1 MSKKPLIKDPFAARE
16 AQKYADP
23 IPSREFILSHMEK
36 VGKPISLR
44 ALLENL
50 HIEAEPQKEA
60 LRRRMR
66 AMERDSQ
73 IVRNKRGGYT
83 PIKNMGLIKGRFSSH
98 RDGYG
103 FVILHEDDGRGD
115 VFIAFRE
122 AQSVFHDDEVLV
134 RVTGNDAK
142 GKREGIIV
150 EILQRNTQQI
160 VGRYFEENQVGV
172 VEPAGKRIRNPIL
185 IPKQGALNSMVKS
198 GQFVVANITQQPTKH
213 TQALGEIVEIIGD
226 HLAPGM
232 EIDVA
237 MRSYQLPHVWSQEV
251 LNELKS
257 LPDEVTA
264 ADLEADFK
272 QQRRRDLRGL
282 SFVTIDGEDARD
294 FDDAVYSEK
303 NKHGWRLWVAIA
315 DVSHYVKP
323 KTALDNEAYLRGTSV
338 YFPNRVIPML
348 PEKLSNELCSLNPHV
363 DRLCMVAEMTI
374 NEEGGITRSSF
385 YPAVMHSRARLTYT
399 QVAAYLE
406 EKTSDIISKEIF
418 AHLETLH
425 DLYEN
430 LRQARDRRGAIDLDT
445 VETKIL
451 FDDQKK
457 IEKIVPSERNVAH
470 KIIEECMLAANV
482 ATAKFIVRHKLVS
495 LFRVHELPKSEKVEK
510 FRGYLKELGLKF
522 VKADTPT
529 PKDYEALLLRIQDR
543 PDKNIIKL
551 LLLRTLSQARYSPE
565 NVGHFGLAYEAYAHF
580 TSPIRRY
587 PDLFVH
593 RCIKAYLHEQ
603 APKENVESVQAIGIH
618 CSDME
623 RRADEATRDVVE
635 WLKCEYML
643 DKVGEVF
650 DGVVSSV
657 AAFGL
662 FVELKEIYVE
672 GMLHITN
679 LGNDYFNFDAARHRL
694 ISERTGAQFQ
704 LGDKVTI
711 RVARV
716 DLDERKIDFELMNK
730 PKSKAAVFSKPKPRK
745 KLSTKGKK

>member
-1 MSKKPLIKDPFAARE
+1 MSKKSLIKDPYAARE
-16 AQKYADP
+16 AQKYEDP
-23 IPSREFILSHMEK
+23 IPSREFILSVMEK
-36 VGKPISLR
+36 AGKPISMKAVFESLK
-44 ALLENL
+44 
-50 HIEAEPQKEA
+50 IEDTEAKKEA

-66 AMERDSQ
+66 AMERDGQ
-73 IVRNKRGGYT
+73 VVRNKRGGFA
-83 PIKNMGLIKGRFSSH
+83 PVKNMGLLKGRFSAH
-98 RDGYG
+98 RDGFG
-103 FVILHEDDGRGD
+103 FVILHESDGLGD
-115 VFIAFRE
+115 VYIAHRD
-122 AQSVFHDDEVLV
+122 AQAVFHDDEVLV
-134 RVTGNDAK
+134 RVTAIDAK

-150 EILQRNTQQI
+150 DILKRNTQQV
-160 VGRYFEENQVGV
+160 VGRYFEENQIGV
-172 VEPAGKRIRNPIL
+172 VEPSGKRIKNPIL
-185 IPKQGALNSMVKS
+185 IPKQGPLNVSVTP
-198 GQFVVANITQQPTKH
+198 GQFVVVNITQHPTKH
-213 TQALGEIVEIIGD
+213 TQALGEIIEILGD

-237 MRSYQLPHVWSQEV
+237 MRSYQLPHVWSADV
-251 LNELKS
+251 LKELKS
-257 LPDEVTA
+257 LPDEVMPE
-264 ADLEADFK
+264 DLVD
-272 QQRRRDLRGL
+272 RRDLRGL
-282 SFVTIDGEDARD
+282 SLVTIDGEDARD
-294 FDDAVYSEK
+294 FDDAVYAEK

-315 DVSHYVKP
+315 DVSHYVRP
-323 KTALDNEAYLRGTSV
+323 KTALDGEAYVRGTSV

-399 QVAAYLE
+399 QVAAYLQDKKSE
-406 EKTSDIISKEIF
+406 VISSEIF
-418 AHLETLH
+418 PHLDTLH

-430 LRQARDRRGAIDLDT
+430 LRQARDKRGAIDLDT

-457 IEKIVPSERNVAH
+457 IEKIVPSERNIAH

-482 ATAKFIVRHKLVS
+482 ATAKYLVRHKLIG

-522 VKADTPT
+522 VKTDTPT
-529 PKDYEALLLRIQDR
+529 PKDYEALLLRIADR

-565 NVGHFGLAYEAYAHF
+565 NIGHFGLAYEAYAHF

-587 PDLFVH
+587 PDLHVH
-593 RCIKAYLHEQ
+593 RCIKASLQEQ
-603 APKENVESVQAIGIH
+603 PKHDSLDVVQAMGIH

-643 DKVGEVF
+643 DKVGGVF
-650 DGVVSSV
+650 EGVVSSV

-672 GMLHITN
+672 GMLHIAN

-704 LGDKVTI
+704 LGDKITI

-716 DLDERKIDFELMNK
+716 DLDERHIDFELVNK
-730 PKSKAAVFSKPKPRK
+730 PKPKSAGAFKSKPRPK
-745 KLSTKGKK
+745 KKFVEKKKR

>member
-1 MSKKPLIKDPFAARE
+1 MSKKPLIKDPYAARE
-16 AQKYADP
+16 AQKYEDP
-23 IPSREFILSHMEK
+23 IPSREFILSYMEK
-36 VGKPISLR
+36 AGKPVSLK
-44 ALLENL
+44 AL
-50 HIEAEPQKEA
+50 IEELNIEQEPQKEA
-60 LRRRMR
+60 LRRRLR
-66 AMERDSQ
+66 AMERDGQ
-73 IVRNKRGGYT
+73 AARNKRGAYA
-83 PIKNMGLIKGRFSSH
+83 PIKNMGLLKGRFSAH

-103 FVILHEDDGRGD
+103 FVILHEDDGHGD

-134 RVTGNDAK
+134 RVTSLDAK
-142 GKREGIIV
+142 GKREGTIV
-150 EILQRNTQQI
+150 EVLKRNTQQI
-160 VGRYFEENQVGV
+160 VGRYFEENQIGV
-172 VEPAGKRIRNPIL
+172 VEPAGKRIKKSIL
-185 IPKQGALNSMVKS
+185 IPKKDGMLVQS
-198 GQFVVANITQQPTKH
+198 GQFVVVNITQQPTKH
-213 TQALGEIVEIIGD
+213 TQALGEIIEILGD

-237 MRSYQLPHVWSQEV
+237 MRSYQLPHIWSQDV
-251 LNELKS
+251 LNELKQ
-257 LPDEVTA
+257 LPDEVVP
-264 ADLEADFK
+264 ADLEG
-272 QQRRRDLRGL
+272 RRDLRGL
-282 SFVTIDGEDARD
+282 SLVTIDGEDARD
-294 FDDAVYSEK
+294 FDDAVYAEK

-315 DVSHYVKP
+315 DVSHYVRP
-323 KTALDNEAYLRGTSV
+323 KTALDNEGYLRGTSV

-399 QVAAYLE
+399 QVAAYLHD
-406 EKTSDIISKEIF
+406 KKSDVIKPEIF
-418 AHLETLH
+418 PHLETLN

-430 LRQARDRRGAIDLDT
+430 LRRARDKRGAIDLDT

-451 FDDQKK
+451 FDDNKK

-482 ATAKFIVRHKLVS
+482 ATAKYIVKHKLVS
-495 LFRVHELPKSEKVEK
+495 LFRVHELPKTEKVEK

-522 VKADTPT
+522 VKTDSPT
-529 PKDYEALLLRIQDR
+529 PKDYEALLLRINDR

-593 RCIKAYLHEQ
+593 RCIKASLQEQ
-603 APKENVESVQAIGIH
+603 VHKENLESVQAMGIH

-623 RRADEATRDVVE
+623 RRADEATRDVTE

-643 DKVGEVF
+643 DKVGGVYE
-650 DGVVSSV
+650 GVVSSV
-657 AAFGL
+657 ASFGL

-672 GMLHITN
+672 GMLHIAN
-679 LGNDYFNFDAARHRL
+679 LGNDYFTFDAARHRL
-694 ISERTGAQFQ
+694 FSEHTGAQFQ
-704 LGDKVTI
+704 LGDKLTI

-716 DLDERKIDFELMNK
+716 DLDERHIDFELENK
-730 PKSKAAVFSKPKPRK
+730 PKSKSSPAFKAKPKPKAKKSFVEKRK
-745 KLSTKGKK
+745 R

>member
-16 AQKYADP
+16 AQKYEDP

-36 VGKPISLR
+36 VGKPVSLR

-50 HIEAEPQKEA
+50 DIEAEPQKEA

-83 PIKNMGLIKGRFSSH
+83 PVKNMGLIKGRFSSH

-103 FVILHEDDGRGD
+103 FVILHEDDGQGD

-160 VGRYFEENQVGV
+160 VGRYFEENQIGV
-172 VEPAGKRIRNPIL
+172 VEPAGKRVRKPIL
-185 IPKQGALNSMVKS
+185 IPKQGALNSVVKP
-198 GQFVVANITQQPTKH
+198 GQFVVAKITQQPTKH

-237 MRSYQLPHVWSQEV
+237 MRSYQLPHFWSQEV
-251 LNELKS
+251 LDELKS

-264 ADLEADFK
+264 ADLEVDFK

-406 EKTSDIISKEIF
+406 EKTSDIIPKEIF
-418 AHLETLH
+418 PHLETLH

-430 LRQARDRRGAIDLDT
+430 LRQARDKRGAIDLDT

-495 LFRVHELPKSEKVEK
+495 LFRVHELPKSDKVEK

-565 NVGHFGLAYEAYAHF
+565 NVGHFGLSYEAYAHF

-603 APKENVESVQAIGIH
+603 ATKENVESVQAMGIH

-730 PKSKAAVFSKPKPRK
+730 PKSKAAIFSKPKPRK
-745 KLSTKGKK
+745 KSSIKGKK